1 MTFNYEISRKKFVA
15 VCQYD
20 KTDESKTKII
30 EVNPVRVAVK
40 PVRVEQSTVQ
50 GKVITT
56 SNTVE

>member
-1 MTFNYEISRKKFVA
+1 MTFNYEISKKKFVA

-20 KTDESKTKII
+20 KTDEEKTYII
-30 EVNPVRVAVK
+30 EINPVRVTGR
-40 PVRVEQSTVQ
+40 PIRVEQSTVQ